1 MAAQLGSTPPPGSPA
16 ITNHRTRV
24 RSFYHANAHTVNTSN
39 MEPEAFEL
47 DAVEAPTP
55 PRPIQVGFDPLVRGE
70 KIWMAFSACL
80 MAVITAIG
88 LYISF
93 GMK

>member
-1 MAAQLGSTPPPGSPA
+1 MTTQPGSTPPPGSPA

-24 RSFYHANAHTVNTSN
+24 RTFYQANAQTVNTTN
-39 MEPEAFEL
+39 IEPEAFEL
-47 DAVEAPTP
+47 DAAEMPQSQ
-55 PRPIQVGFDPLVRGE
+55 RPIQVGFDSLTRGE
-70 KIWMAFSACL
+70 KIWMMSSTGVITL
-80 MAVITAIG
+80 ITAIG